1 MRMRVY
7 RCVLPA
13 AIAVYC
19 ALFCC
24 TAGAQNAQLRT
35 VHGEV
40 VDKSDSPAPNSIV
53 YLVNDK
59 TQAVR
64 TYFAD
69 EKGEYHFSGL
79 DPNVDY
85 EIHAERGN
93 TTSSVRKISSYDS
106 RRDIDITLKLARDKG
121 AKDSARSS

>member
-1 MRMRVY
+1 MRVY
-7 RCVLPA
+7 TCALPA
-13 AIAVYC
+13 AVAVCC
-19 ALFCC
+19 ALFCY
-24 TAGAQNAQLRT
+24 TANAQNAQLRT

-40 VDKSDSPAPNSIV
+40 VDKTDSPAPSSVV
-53 YLVNDK
+53 YLLNDK

-85 EIHAERGN
+85 EIHAERSN
-93 TTSSVRKISSYDS
+93 TTSSTRKISSYDS
-106 RRDIDITLKLARDKG
+106 RRDIDITLKLAHEKG
-121 AKDSARSS
+121 AKDSAPSS